1 MRLAFA
7 FPMTLLAA
15 LAVFG
20 GAGGPVV
27 AADQAVIVPL
37 DVDVYGV
44 PEDDGTKQPQPLS
57 GGSQVL
63 LVEQRAD
70 NWCHVMSGRDPVPG
84 GEGWIWCGPG
94 GDNQDYSVRPVEGE
108 QPAGGGGEPAAPIEP
123 GQAG

>member
-1 MRLAFA
+1 MKIALAPLVA
-7 FPMTLLAA
+7 LLAA
-15 LAVFG
+15 LVS
-20 GAGGPVV
+20 GPGPAS

-44 PEDDGTKQPQPLS
+44 PEDDGTKQPQPLN

-63 LVEQRAD
+63 LIEQRAD
-70 NWCHVMSGRDPVPG
+70 NWCHVTSGKDSVPG

-94 GDNQDYSVRPVEGE
+94 GDNQDYSVRPVDGG
-108 QPAGGGGEPAAPIEP
+108 QPGGGGQQPTEPLEP